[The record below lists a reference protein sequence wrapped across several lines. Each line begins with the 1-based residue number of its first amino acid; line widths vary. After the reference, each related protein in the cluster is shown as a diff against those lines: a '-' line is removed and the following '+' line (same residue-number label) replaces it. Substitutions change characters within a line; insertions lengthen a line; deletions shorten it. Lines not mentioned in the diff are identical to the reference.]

1 MNYLKETEN
10 MHRKNFTK
18 YGMNINVGAV
28 VTAVVTI
35 FLFVLL
41 VIFNYNTIYSKIT
54 QLRDAMLLVFE
65 QPMLI
70 AMFLCLIAV
79 IGISFSPL
87 GKIRIG
93 GTEASPD
100 FKRFSWYAMLFGAG
114 MGIGFMFWGVAE
126 PLFHNDFTPLFASD
140 SNVHSA
146 LATTFFHWGLFPWAL
161 YALVSLALAFYAF
174 NMHLPLAPRSMF
186 YPLLKDRI
194 YGLTGDIID
203 GLAVVIT
210 LFSLASSLGFG
221 ALQVNAGFNYLFG
234 TAISSNVQIVIIIVV
249 TCFATISVVTGVDKG
264 VRILSEMNIILAAL
278 LGSLFFIIGNSFSII
293 SNGVSALGLYLT
305 NLLSVNFNLVSG
317 ASAVNASLGYDWG
330 ATWTL
335 FYWAWWIGW
344 AIFVGMFIAKISRGR
359 TVRDFLLSVTVIPTI
374 IAFLWFSIFG
384 VVAIDVN
391 SVVNNELFQI
401 VSSDESLSL
410 YALISALDIGT
421 VFKIILDVISITLI
435 VSFFVT
441 SSDSGS
447 LVVDGLTSGGVAHT
461 PTKQKIFWTAM
472 QAVLAVGLI
481 IVGGE
486 SALDIIQMVLIIT
499 ASPFSI
505 VIILI
510 IILLIIQLTKYYRYH
525 GIQGNVETN

>member
-1 MNYLKETEN
+1 MNNLQRTKD
-10 MHRKNFTK
+10 MHKSNYTK
-18 YGMNINVGAV
+18 HGLNLNVGSVITAIIVIALFILVAV
-28 VTAVVTI
+28 I
-35 FLFVLL
+35 
-41 VIFNYNTIYSKIT
+41 NYSTIYDTIT
-54 QLRDAMLLVFE
+54 AMRDGMLSVFE
-65 QPMLI
+65 KPMLI
-70 AMFLCLIAV
+70 AMLLCLVAV
-79 IGISFSPL
+79 IGISISPL
-87 GKIRIG
+87 GNIRIG
-93 GTEASPD
+93 GKDARPD

-140 SNVHSA
+140 SNVQSA

-161 YALVSLALAFYAF
+161 YALVSLALAFYAY
-174 NMHLPLAPRSMF
+174 NMDLPLAPRSMF
-186 YPLLKDRI
+186 YPVLKERI
-194 YGLTGDIID
+194 YGLSGDIID

-234 TAISSNVQIVIIIVV
+234 TAISGPVQMIIIVVV

-264 VRILSEMNIILAAL
+264 VRILSELNLVLAAVL
-278 LGSLFFIIGNSFSII
+278 ATLIFIIGDSLSII
-293 SNGVSALGLYLT
+293 SNGVSALGMYLT
-305 NLLSVNFNLVSG
+305 NLISVNVDLVTSSE
-317 ASAVNASLGYDWG
+317 AANAAAGYDW
-330 ATWTL
+330 AAAWTL

-384 VVAIDVN
+384 VVAVDIN
-391 SVVNNELFQI
+391 NVVNNDLFNI
-401 VSSDESLSL
+401 VSQDESLSL
-410 YALISALDIGT
+410 YALISYMDIGS
-421 VFKIILDVISITLI
+421 VLKLILNILSITLI

-447 LVVDGLTSGGVAHT
+447 LVVDGLTSGGATNT
-461 PTKQKIFWTAM
+461 PTKQKIFWTSM
-472 QAVLAVGLI
+472 QAVLAIGLI
-481 IVGGE
+481 VVGGS

-505 VIILI
+505 IIILI
-510 IILLIIQLTKYYRYH
+510 IVLLIFQLISYYKENH
-525 GIQGNVETN
+525 KKKESI

>member
-1 MNYLKETEN
+1 MKNLQRTKDMHKSNY
-10 MHRKNFTK
+10 TK
-18 YGMNINVGAV
+18 HGLNLNVGSV
-28 VTAVVTI
+28 VTAVI
-35 FLFVLL
+35 AIALFILL
-41 VIFNYNTIYSKIT
+41 VIVNYNTIYQTIT
-54 QLRDAMLLVFE
+54 TIRDGMLIVFE
-65 QPMLI
+65 KPMLI
-70 AMFLCLIAV
+70 AMLLCLVAV

-93 GTEASPD
+93 GTEARPD

-126 PLFHNDFTPLFASD
+126 PLFHNDFTPLFSSD
-140 SNVHSA
+140 SNVKSA

-161 YALVSLALAFYAF
+161 YALVSLALAFYAY
-174 NMHLPLAPRSMF
+174 NMNLPLAPRSMF
-186 YPLLKDRI
+186 YPLLKEKI
-194 YGLTGDIID
+194 YGISGDIID

-234 TAISSNVQIVIIIVV
+234 TAITANVQIVIIIVV

-264 VRILSEMNIILAAL
+264 VRILSELNLVLAAILATL
-278 LGSLFFIIGNSFSII
+278 VLIIGNSISVI
-293 SNGVSALGLYLT
+293 SNGISALGIYLT
-305 NLLSVNFNLVSG
+305 NLISVNVNLV
-317 ASAVNASLGYDWG
+317 ASSDVANAAAGYDWA

-384 VVAIDVN
+384 VVAIDIN
-391 SVVNNELFQI
+391 NVVNNDLFAI
-401 VSSDESLSL
+401 VSQDESLSL
-410 YALISALDIGT
+410 YALISYMDISS
-421 VFKIILDVISITLI
+421 ILKLILNVLSITLI
-435 VSFFVT
+435 ISFFVT

-447 LVVDGLTSGGVAHT
+447 LVVDGLTSGGATNT
-461 PTKQKIFWTAM
+461 PTKQKIFWTSM
-472 QAVLAVGLI
+472 QAVLAIGLI
-481 IVGGE
+481 IVGGA

-510 IILLIIQLTKYYRYH
+510 IGLLIFQLVSYYKH
-525 GIQGNVETN
+525 IK

>member
-1 MNYLKETEN
+1 MNYLKETES
-10 MHRKNFTK
+10 MHKKNYTK
-18 YGMNINVGAV
+18 HGVNINLGAV
-28 VTAVVTI
+28 ITAVVTI

-41 VIFNYNTIYSKIT
+41 VIFNYNTIYDKIT
-54 QLRDAMLLVFE
+54 ILRDAMLIVFE
-65 QPMLI
+65 KPMLI
-70 AMFLCLIAV
+70 AMLLCLVAV
-79 IGISFSPL
+79 ILISFSPL
-87 GKIRIG
+87 GNIRIG
-93 GTEASPD
+93 GESAKPD

-140 SNVHSA
+140 SSVTSA

-161 YALVSLALAFYAF
+161 YALVSLALAFYAY

-194 YGLTGDIID
+194 YGLAGDIID

-234 TAISSNVQIVIIIVV
+234 TAISSNVQIIIIIVV
-249 TCFATISVVTGVDKG
+249 TGFATISVVTGVDKG
-264 VRILSEMNIILAAL
+264 VRILSELNLVLAAL
-278 LGSLFFIIGNSFSII
+278 LGGLFFIIGNSWSII
-293 SNGVSALGLYLT
+293 SDGVHALGLYLT
-305 NLLSVNFNLVSG
+305 NLISVNIDLVANSE
-317 ASAVNASLGYDWG
+317 AVNAGLGYDWA

-359 TVRDFLLSVTVIPTI
+359 TIRDFLLSVTVIPTI

-384 VVAIDVN
+384 GVAIDVN
-391 SVVNNELFQI
+391 NLVDNQIFTI
-401 VSSDESLSL
+401 VSGDESLSL
-410 YALISALDIGT
+410 YALISYLDIGSAI
-421 VFKIILDVISITLI
+421 KIVLNVISITLI

-472 QAVLAVGLI
+472 QAVLAIGLI
-481 IVGGE
+481 IVGGS

-505 VIILI
+505 IIILI
-510 IILLIIQLTKYYRYH
+510 IVLLIYQLILYLKH
-525 GIQGNVETN
+525 INDVVED

>member
-1 MNYLKETEN
+1 MNYKIQTEN
-10 MHRKNFTK
+10 MHKRNYTK
-18 YGMNINVGAV
+18 HGVNMNLGAV
-28 VTAVVTI
+28 ITAVIAILI
-35 FLFVLL
+35 FALL
-41 VIFNYNTIYSKIT
+41 VIINHQTIYDKIT
-54 QLRDAMLLVFE
+54 VLRDAMLAIFE
-65 QPMLI
+65 VPMLL

-79 IGISFSPL
+79 LIISFSPL

-93 GTEASPD
+93 GPEAKAD
-100 FKRFSWYAMLFGAG
+100 FRRFSWYAMLFGAG

-126 PLFHNDFTPLFASD
+126 PLFHSDFTPLFTDGDKVTA
-140 SNVHSA
+140 A

-161 YALVSLALAFYAF
+161 YALVSLALAFYAY
-174 NMHLPLAPRSMF
+174 NMDLPLAPRSMF
-186 YPLLKDRI
+186 YPLIKDRI

-234 TAISSNVQIVIIIVV
+234 LSMSTSVQIIIIIVV

-264 VRILSEMNIILAAL
+264 VRILSELNLVLAAI
-278 LGSLFFIIGNSFSII
+278 LGGLFFIIGSSVSII
-293 SNGVSALGLYLT
+293 SNGLDALGLYLT
-305 NLLSVNFNLVSG
+305 NLISVNIDLVSS
-317 ASAVNASLGYDWG
+317 ADAVNASLGYDWA

-359 TVRDFLLSVTVIPTI
+359 SVRDFLLSVTIIPTI
-374 IAFLWFSIFG
+374 IAILWFSIFG
-384 VVAIDVN
+384 GVAIDVN
-391 SVVNNELFQI
+391 HLANNDIFAI
-401 VSSDESLSL
+401 VSQDESLSL
-410 YALISALDIGT
+410 YALISYLD
-421 VFKIILDVISITLI
+421 VNAILKLVLNVISIVLI
-435 VSFFVT
+435 ISFFVT

-447 LVVDGLTSGGVAHT
+447 LVVDSLTSGGVMHT

-472 QAVLAVGLI
+472 QAVLAISLI
-481 IVGGE
+481 IVGGT

-510 IILLIIQLTKYYRYH
+510 IILLIIQLIKYYKLYK
-525 GIQGNVETN
+525 TNIN